1 MKKLFKLLACVV
13 AVASSA
19 AALAQTQEIRVF
31 SHRGGR
37 MEFDENTMSAFQA
50 SYDAGYR
57 GFEVDIRLTKD
68 GEMVITHDHTLE
80 RTTNGSGIVEEK
92 TADELRALLT
102 KKGSKLTFLPELLEW
117 LKDKEGLYVEFE
129 MKTKPVNLYP
139 EERLHAYCD
148 QLYAMVMADK
158 PADAEY
164 VFTSSDYR
172 GLRYLQQ
179 KYPGVDLLMIT
190 SKPLN
195 EWTIRMAKA
204 LGINRIGAKMPG
216 TTREAVKKAHKEGL
230 TVSLWPGYTTAD
242 FVLGAYLG
250 ADFMCTDIPLEVKK
264 FAKESTPWLNVKY

>member
-19 AALAQTQEIRVF
+19 TALAQTQEIRVF

-158 PADAEY
+158 PTDAEY

>member
-1 MKKLFKLLACVV
+1 MKKFIKHLVCAIAIF
-13 AVASSA
+13 SA
-19 AALAQTQEIRVF
+19 TATYAQNQEIRVF

-37 MEFDENTMSAFQA
+37 MEFDENTMAAFQA

-68 GEMVITHDHTLE
+68 GQMVITHDSTLE
-80 RTTNGSGIVEEK
+80 RTTNGSGVVEEK

-102 KKGSKLTFLPELLEW
+102 KKGGKLAFLPELLDW
-117 LKDKEGLYVEFE
+117 LKDKKGLYVEFE
-129 MKTKPVNLYP
+129 MKTKPVKLYP
-139 EERLHAYCD
+139 EETLKAYCD
-148 QLYAMVMADK
+148 KLYAMVMENK

-195 EWTIRMAKA
+195 EWTIRMAKS
-204 LGINRIGAKMPG
+204 LGITRIGAKMPG
-216 TTREAVKKAHKEGL
+216 TTKEAVSKAHKEGL
-230 TVSLWPGYTTAD
+230 TVSLWPGYSTND
-242 FVLGAYLG
+242 FLLGAYLG
-250 ADFMCTDIPLEVKK
+250 ADFMCTDVPIAVKK
-264 FAKESTPWLNVKY
+264 FAEEYTPWLKVKY

>member
-1 MKKLFKLLACVV
+1 MNKIIKLFICTVV
-13 AVASSA
+13 ALSSIA
-19 AALAQTQEIRVF
+19 ATAQEQKIRVF

-37 MEFDENTMSAFQA
+37 MEFDENTMAAFQA

-57 GFEVDIRLTKD
+57 GFEVDIRYTKD
-68 GEMVITHDHTLE
+68 GEMVITHDSTLE
-80 RTTNGSGIVEEK
+80 RTTNGAGVVEEK
-92 TADELRALLT
+92 TADELRALVT
-102 KKGSKLTFLPELLEW
+102 KKGGKLAFLPELLEW

-129 MKTKPVNLYP
+129 MKTKPVDLYP
-139 EERLHAYCD
+139 EERLYAYCD
-148 QLYAMVMADK
+148 QLYSMVMADK

-204 LGINRIGAKMPG
+204 LGVNRIGAKMPG
-216 TTREAVKKAHKEGL
+216 TSRDAVAKAHKEGL

-250 ADFMCTDIPLEVKK
+250 ADFMCTDIPVAVKK
-264 FAKESTPWLNVKY
+264 FAEEHTPWLNVVY

>member
-19 AALAQTQEIRVF
+19 TALAQTQEIRVF

>member
-1 MKKLFKLLACVV
+1 MKKLFKLFVCVV

-19 AALAQTQEIRVF
+19 TALAQTQEIRVF

>member
-13 AVASSA
+13 AVVSSA
-19 AALAQTQEIRVF
+19 TALAQTQEIRVF

>member
-1 MKKLFKLLACVV
+1 MMKIFKRTLC
-13 AVASSA
+13 
-19 AALAQTQEIRVF
+19 ALALLSAICAHAQKQEIRVF

-37 MEFDENTMSAFQA
+37 MEFDENTMAAFQA

-68 GEMVITHDHTLE
+68 GEMVITHDSTLE
-80 RTTNGSGIVEEK
+80 RTTNGSGVVEHK
-92 TADELRALLT
+92 TADELRALKT
-102 KKGSKLTFLPELLEW
+102 KKGGKIAFLPELLDW

-129 MKTKPVNLYP
+129 MKTKPEKYYP
-139 EERLHAYCD
+139 EEVLHAYCD
-148 QLYAMVMADK
+148 KLYAMVMENK

-190 SKPLN
+190 GKPLN
-195 EWTIRMAKA
+195 DWTIRMAEA
-204 LGINRIGAKMPG
+204 LGVTRIGAKMPG
-216 TTREAVKKAHKEGL
+216 TTRDAVKKAHKKGL

-250 ADFMCTDIPLEVKK
+250 ADFMCTDIPIAVKK
-264 FAKESTPWLNVKY
+264 FAAEQTPWLNVKY

>member
-1 MKKLFKLLACVV
+1 MRNFKYYLICIV
-13 AVASSA
+13 ATLTA
-19 AALAQTQEIRVF
+19 ATTYAQEQEIRVF

-37 MEFDENTMSAFQA
+37 LEFDENTMAAFQA

-68 GEMVITHDHTLE
+68 GEFVITHDSTLE
-80 RTTNGSGIVEEK
+80 RTTNGSGVVEEK
-92 TADELRALLT
+92 TAAELRELRT
-102 KKGSKLTFLPELLEW
+102 KKGGKLAFMPELLEW
-117 LKDKEGLYVEFE
+117 LKDKKGLYVEFE
-129 MKTKPVNLYP
+129 MKTKPEKLYP
-139 EERLHAYCD
+139 EDVLHNYCD
-148 QLYAMVMADK
+148 KLYAMVMANK

-204 LGINRIGAKMPG
+204 LGIKRIGAKMPG
-216 TTREAVKKAHKEGL
+216 TTYDAVKKAHKEGL
-230 TVSLWPGYTTAD
+230 TVSLWPGKTVED

-250 ADFMCTDIPLEVKK
+250 ADFMCTDIPIKVKK
-264 FAKESTPWLNVKY
+264 FAAEQTPWLKVKY

>member
-1 MKKLFKLLACVV
+1 
-13 AVASSA
+13 
-19 AALAQTQEIRVF
+19 
-31 SHRGGR
+31 
-37 MEFDENTMSAFQA
+37 MEFDENTMAAFQA

-92 TADELRALLT
+92 TADELRALQT
-102 KKGSKLTFLPELLEW
+102 KKGGKLAFLPELLDW

-129 MKTKPVNLYP
+129 MKTRPEKLYP
-139 EERLHAYCD
+139 EARLKEYCD
-148 QLYAMVMADK
+148 QLYAMVMTNK
-158 PADAEY
+158 PADADY

-179 KYPGVDLLMIT
+179 KYPGVQLLMIT

-195 EWTIRMAKA
+195 EWTIRMAKS
-204 LGINRIGAKMPG
+204 LGVTRIGAKMPG
-216 TTREAVKKAHKEGL
+216 TTKSDVKKAHKEGL
-230 TVSLWPGYTTAD
+230 VVSLWPGYSTAD

-250 ADFMCTDIPLEVKK
+250 ADYMCTDVPIAVKK
-264 FAKESTPWLNVKY
+264 FAAEHTPWLNVKY

>member
-1 MKKLFKLLACVV
+1 MWVV
-13 AVASSA
+13 AISA
-19 AALAQTQEIRVF
+19 ATSLYAQTQEIRVF

-37 MEFDENTMSAFQA
+37 MEFDENTMAAFQS

-57 GFEVDIRLTKD
+57 GFEVDVRLTKD
-68 GEMVITHDHTLE
+68 GEFVVTHDSTLE
-80 RTTNGSGIVEEK
+80 RTTNGSGIVEQK
-92 TADELRALLT
+92 SADELRALKT
-102 KKGSKLTFLPELLEW
+102 KKGGKMAFLPELLEW

-129 MKTKPVNLYP
+129 MKTNPKNLYP
-139 EERLHAYCD
+139 EDVLHDYCD
-148 QLYAMVMADK
+148 KLYAMVMAAK

-190 SKPLN
+190 GKPLN
-195 EWTIRMAKA
+195 EWTIRMAES
-204 LGINRIGAKMPG
+204 LGIKRIGAKMPG
-216 TTREAVKKAHKEGL
+216 TTREAVKKAHKKGL
-230 TVSLWPGYTTAD
+230 AVSLWPGHTTAD

-264 FAKESTPWLNVKY
+264 FAAEQTPWLKVKY